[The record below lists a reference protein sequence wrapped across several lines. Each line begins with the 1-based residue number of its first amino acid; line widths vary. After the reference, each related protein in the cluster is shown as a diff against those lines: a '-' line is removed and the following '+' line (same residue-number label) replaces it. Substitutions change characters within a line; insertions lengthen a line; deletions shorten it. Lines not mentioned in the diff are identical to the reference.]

1 MKILKLFIIL
11 FLFNSQIGVA
21 QLTLQKVNSSRMKV
35 IPLGSELTIKFPTKT
50 ARKDCDCFQS
60 YTGTLKY
67 ATKDSVTMELKS
79 EERYFAQ
86 DTNFFKT
93 IQTYYSQ
100 SDKEN
105 TYQSAAVTIPLKVAL
120 SLEKSHLGMRDVNN
134 AGGVLIVLA
143 IINQLIVSPLYDAE
157 SRKTSDKIS
166 YGTFGLGLILAL
178 LPNHKTYHIQQP
190 KEGGKSLWQF

>member
-1 MKILKLFIIL
+1 MKILNLSIVLF
-11 FLFNSQIGVA
+11 FFNSQIGEA

-60 YTGTLKY
+60 YTGILKY
-67 ATKDSVTMELKS
+67 ATKDSVTMELAS

-100 SDKEN
+100 SDKKN
-105 TYQSAAVTIPLKVAL
+105 TYQSVAVTIPLKVAL
-120 SLEKSHLGMRDVNN
+120 SLERSHLGMGDANN
-134 AGGVLIVLA
+134 AGYVLMLLA
-143 IINQLIVSPLYDAE
+143 VVNQFLVSPLYDADV
-157 SRKTSDKIS
+157 RKTSDKIS

>member
-11 FLFNSQIGVA
+11 FLFNSQIGEA

-60 YTGTLKY
+60 YTGILKY
-67 ATKDSVTMELKS
+67 ATKDSVTMELTS

-86 DTNFFKT
+86 DTDFFKT
-93 IQTYYSQ
+93 IRTDYAISNE
-100 SDKEN
+100 KN
-105 TYQSAAVTIPLKVAL
+105 TYRNPTVTIPLKVAL
-120 SLEKSHLGMRDVNN
+120 SVEKSYLHTQETNN

-143 IINQLIVSPLYDAE
+143 IINQLFVSPLYDAE